1 MLLLLLFLSFLENSS
16 MFFEFYCFVCFI
28 SSNAGDKRDVYLQLS
43 VTVLAAFC
51 RVPEIASSKDMVS
64 KIPLILEIMLKE

>member
-1 MLLLLLFLSFLENSS
+1 MFMCLFRCFLLGMSQGS
-16 MFFEFYCFVCFI
+16 I
-28 SSNAGDKRDVYLQLS
+28 SGDGANNRDAYLQLS

-64 KIPLILEIMLKE
+64 KIPLILEIVSM